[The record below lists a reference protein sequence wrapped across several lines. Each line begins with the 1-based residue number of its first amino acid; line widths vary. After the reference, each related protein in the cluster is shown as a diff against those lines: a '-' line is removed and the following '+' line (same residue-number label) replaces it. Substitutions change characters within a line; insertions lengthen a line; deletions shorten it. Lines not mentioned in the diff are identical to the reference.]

1 MRLIFAGTP
10 EFSAQALNG
19 ILAAGHQVGLVL
31 TQPDRPSGRG
41 MVLRSSSVKAAAQAS
56 GIEVFQPQSLKN
68 SEAQD
73 RLRAVGADAMVVAA
87 YGLILPQAVLDLPRL
102 GCINIHASLLP
113 RWRGAA
119 PIQRAILAGD
129 HETGVC
135 IMQMEAGLDTGPVLL
150 SAALPITTDDTAASL
165 HDKLAGLG
173 ARLVVEALEKMPI
186 VPHPQPDLGVT
197 YAAKID
203 KSEAPLDWRL
213 PAAQLAR
220 QVRAFNP
227 FPGAT
232 ASLDEQMIK
241 VWRAEEVN
249 AATSDAGPGTV
260 TGVDRQ
266 GIVVVCGK
274 GLLRLTE
281 LQKAGGKRLPAESFL
296 AGVML
301 RAGAVFSLPTLES
314 SSDIPI

>member
-1 MRLIFAGTP
+1 M
-10 EFSAQALNG
+10 
-19 ILAAGHQVGLVL
+19 AAGHQVVLVL

-41 MVLRSSSVKAAAQAS
+41 MALHASPVKVLAQAS
-56 GIEVFQPQSLKN
+56 GIEVFQPQTLRDPS
-68 SEAQD
+68 AQE
-73 RLRAVGADAMVVAA
+73 RLRAVGADAMIVAA
-87 YGLILPQAVLDLPRL
+87 YGLILPQPVLDLPRF

-129 HETGVC
+129 RESGVC

-150 SAALPITTDDTAASL
+150 SANLAINADDTAATL

-173 ARLVVEALEKMPI
+173 ARLVVTVLEQ
-186 VPHPQPDLGVT
+186 VPMAANPQPEIGVT

-203 KSEAPLDWRL
+203 KAEAPLDWRL

-232 ASLDEQMIK
+232 ASLEKQAIK
-241 VWRAEEVN
+241 VWRAEEQTEVISG
-249 AATSDAGPGTV
+249 AAPGTRPGTILAV
-260 TGVDRQ
+260 ERR
-266 GIVVVCGK
+266 GIVVTCGE
-274 GLLRLTE
+274 GFLCLTE
-281 LQKAGGKRLPAESFL
+281 LQKAGGKRLPVASFL
-296 AGVML
+296 AGATL
-301 RAGAVFSLPTLES
+301 RVGAEFTLPTLELPAR
-314 SSDIPI
+314 DPT

>member
-10 EFSAQALNG
+10 EFSAHALRA
-19 ILAAGHQVGLVL
+19 ILAAGHSVPLVL

-41 MVLRSSSVKAAAQAS
+41 MALRASPVKELALVS
-56 GIEVFQPQSLKN
+56 GIEVFQPQSLKDL
-68 SEAQD
+68 SAQD
-73 RLRAVGADAMVVAA
+73 RVRAVGADVIVVAA
-87 YGLILPQAVLDLPRL
+87 YGLILPQAVLDLPRF

-129 HETGVC
+129 SETGVC

-150 SAALPITTDDTAASL
+150 SSSLPINIEDTAASL

-173 ARLVVEALEKMPI
+173 ARQIVEALEKLPL
-186 VPHPQPDLGVT
+186 PSTPQQEVGVT

-213 PAAQLAR
+213 SAAQLAR

-227 FPGAT
+227 FPGAST
-232 ASLDEQMIK
+232 NLNGQTIK
-241 VWRAEEVN
+241 VWGAEVVDS
-249 AATSDAGPGTV
+249 ATQDKAPGTV
-260 TGVDRQ
+260 VAADRQ
-266 GIVVVCGK
+266 GIVVACGDSS
-274 GLLRLTE
+274 LRLTE
-281 LQKAGGKRLPAESFL
+281 LQKAGGKRLPAASFL
-296 AGVML
+296 AGTSL
-301 RAGAVFSLPTLES
+301 PAGTAFALPTLEL
-314 SSDIPI
+314 P